1 MVAFYVTRVSG
12 NGYPENAVNV
22 FMLYISVY
30 THVEYMYLCYGAQ
43 NVTLK
48 PGLMAME

>member
-1 MVAFYVTRVSG
+1 MSQESLEMDIQKMQLMF
-12 NGYPENAVNV
+12 